1 MKDLNLKFNSFH
13 FSECEVSQCP
23 VEWSGSS
30 YLYWVWRGIV
40 LVQDLTDWLTSQR
53 SNQLVVS
60 AAAHPPIPTL
70 PARMRPHCLHALDQM
85 EIESSLFPLK
95 CKSTL

>member
-30 YLYWVWRGIV
+30 YLYWVRRGIV

-70 PARMRPHCLHALDQM
+70 PARIACMQPARLGSNGNWIKLV
-85 EIESSLFPLK
+85 
-95 CKSTL
+95 STKM